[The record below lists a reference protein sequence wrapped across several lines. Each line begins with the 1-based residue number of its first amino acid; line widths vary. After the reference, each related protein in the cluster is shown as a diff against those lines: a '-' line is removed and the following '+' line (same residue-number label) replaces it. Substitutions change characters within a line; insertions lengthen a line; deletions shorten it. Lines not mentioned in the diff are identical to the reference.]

1 MSAAKTLAAM
11 AAVLAFCAISATP
24 AFAEEEEGKTK
35 MAWFVG
41 GKELTKGEN
50 VAVASPGS
58 LDSPAV
64 FNSPGLSLKISCSS
78 YSTAK
83 AELVG
88 GEEEKALVESAKF
101 EGCSES
107 SPATCTLTSSTIAT
121 VPLAL
126 LLELRHIH
134 NGKLPHFLKL
144 AHPQTGTT
152 IAKLTFTGGSCPLAG
167 EKPLSGSFKEG
178 VPNLE
183 SEEITHI
190 TEASGTEENNSL
202 ELGGQKVYIEGGKT
216 LIKLSSGS
224 KWSFKAI

>member
-1 MSAAKTLAAM
+1 M
-11 AAVLAFCAISATP
+11 AAVLAFCAIGATP
-24 AFAEEEEGKTK
+24 AFAEEEEEEGKTK

-50 VAVASPGS
+50 AAVASPGS
-58 LDSPAV
+58 LDSPAA

-78 YSTAK
+78 YSTTK
-83 AELVG
+83 ATLVG
-88 GEEEKALVESAKF
+88 GEEEKGLVESAKF
-101 EGCSES
+101 ESCSES
-107 SPATCTLTSSTIAT
+107 SPTTCALASSTIAT

-126 LLELRHIH
+126 ILELRHIH

-144 AHPQTGTT
+144 VLPQAGTA
-152 IAKLTFTGGSCPLAG
+152 IAKITFTGGSCPLVG
-167 EKPLSGSFKEG
+167 EKSLSGSFKEG

-183 SEEITHI
+183 SEEITHVA
-190 TEASGTEENNSL
+190 EASGTEENNSL

-216 LIKLSSGS
+216 LLKLNSGS